1 MPVLSSPQLLAC
13 STELGY
19 ALGFSYPEARG
30 SLSPTSTPC
39 TRCCLPSFLMWPSAI
54 MRSLKSPGM
63 STLAWLTSWRSAVS
77 FLLPGFYQGKKKKDR
92 QWEIWS
98 RQANLLLLYLVFVF
112 FGCKN
117 SGSSFCRKETFS
129 FQRDSN
135 SVCYWGFSGI
145 PSNCLEPEICIL
157 SF

>member
-77 FLLPGFYQGKKKKDR
+77 FLLPGFYQGKKKIDNEKYGAGKPICFYFILSLFFSVVKTL
-92 QWEIWS
+92 EV
-98 RQANLLLLYLVFVF
+98 LFV
-112 FGCKN
+112 GKKP
-117 SGSSFCRKETFS
+117 SLSKETVTLYVTEG
-129 FQRDSN
+129 FQAYLATVWN
-135 SVCYWGFSGI
+135 LKYV
-145 PSNCLEPEICIL
+145 
-157 SF
+157 